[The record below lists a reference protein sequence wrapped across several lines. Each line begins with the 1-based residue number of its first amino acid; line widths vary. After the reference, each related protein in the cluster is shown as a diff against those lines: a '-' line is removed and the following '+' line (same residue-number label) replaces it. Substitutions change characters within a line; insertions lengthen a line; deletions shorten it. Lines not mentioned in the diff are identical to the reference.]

1 MGSTVQVQQ
10 SKCYWWWQSWYWQL
24 VGGETPPQYLATKV
38 VDAFKFAT
46 YEKHDW
52 WLTGIHV
59 SKQLNLSVS
68 QWNTPYII
76 NNHNIYTYRME
87 GVLIQ
92 VQSCNSST
100 RHCDDWASLLA
111 SVELVQIN
119 LMFYLGMVRIITEK
133 KIQGLSRTNYTFQ
146 GLR

>member
-1 MGSTVQVQQ
+1 MGSAVQVQQ
-10 SKCYWWWQSWYWQL
+10 RKCYWWWQSWYWQL
-24 VGGETPPQYLATKV
+24 VCWETPPQYLATKV

-52 WLTGIHV
+52 WLTGI

-100 RHCDDWASLLA
+100 RHCDEQAYSPLL
-111 SVELVQIN
+111 SYCRLI
-119 LMFYLGMVRIITEK
+119 LCFIRGMVRTITEK